1 MKAVLIFGFIL
12 IPVEGR
18 FFIKKIYTL
27 IRTGILIDT
36 ILKPSNNIYCSPD
49 SLDVCIINTSLFLT
63 FLRRMLHAGNEM

>member
-1 MKAVLIFGFIL
+1 VLIFGFIL

-18 FFIKKIYTL
+18 FHIKKMYSL

-49 SLDVCIINTSLFLT
+49 SLNVCIINIYLLLFLG
-63 FLRRMLHAGNEM
+63 RMLHAGNEM